1 MKAHRV
7 LLVYSRISGP
17 DAMPW
22 IPIGLL
28 HIAAV
33 LEQQDIEVMIYDRN
47 KKNESSLFDLIKSY
61 HPDMIGIGAM
71 TVQAEDA
78 LLLSAEIKD
87 NYPDVIVC
95 LGGVHFTF
103 KPEEGLIKGNADIV
117 VVGEGEYAM
126 RDICLGIPLDSI
138 PGLVFK
144 DLTGKIIRSPD
155 RQFIKE
161 LDDLPLPAYH
171 LVDVMSYDDHLITG
185 EKAISLLTGRG
196 CPMACTFCAS
206 PDLWQ
211 RRIRLN
217 SISYTIK
224 HIQFLVARY
233 GVTNIRIM
241 DDTFT
246 VSRRRVLEFCELV
259 KPMGLNMTC
268 LTNVRNSDYEM
279 LKIMKDSG
287 FSIVA
292 YGVECANQR
301 VLDTVSKGITLVRAI
316 DAIINAQKAGLLVE
330 LLFMIGNVTE
340 TEETI
345 IDSIEFARKYNP
357 DGKNWFQFST
367 PFPGSSFSINAEEY
381 GKIISWNLNDWDHQ
395 RPVFIPHGLTE
406 DVMIGLRHLA
416 LNGGDIIR
424 DMNKEKVFVFGTGSY
439 FEQYKGEIF
448 SKYHILS
455 YLDNAVDKH
464 RKRLYGKN
472 IESPDTIA
480 IGENIKVIIASTYK
494 NDIAKQL
501 MNMNVARHNIYY
513 AAGAGIHPICLES

>member
-1 MKAHRV
+1 MKANRV

-28 HIAAV
+28 YIAAV
-33 LEQQDIEVMIYDRN
+33 LEQHDIEVMIYDRN
-47 KKNESSLFDLIKSY
+47 KHESSLSDLIESY
-61 HPDMIGIGAM
+61 RPDMIGIGAM

-78 LLLSAEIKD
+78 LLLSAEIKA
-87 NYPDVIVC
+87 NYPDIIVC

-103 KPEEGLIKGNADIV
+103 KPEEGLIKGAADIV
-117 VVGEGEYAM
+117 VLGEGEYAM
-126 RDICLGIPLDSI
+126 RDICLGKPLDAI
-138 PGLVFK
+138 PGVAFK

-206 PDLWQ
+206 PELWQ

-224 HIQFLVARY
+224 HIQFLVTRY
-233 GVTNIRIM
+233 GVKNIRIM

-246 VSRRRVLEFCELV
+246 VSRRRVLEFCERV

-268 LTNVRNSDYEM
+268 LTNVRNSDFEM
-279 LKIMKDSG
+279 LKIMRESG

-301 VLDTVSKGITLVRAI
+301 VLDNVSKGITLSRAI

-357 DGKNWFQFST
+357 EGKNWFQFST
-367 PFPGSSFSINAEEY
+367 PFPGSAFSVNAEEY
-381 GKIISWNLNDWDHQ
+381 GQIISWNLNDWDHQ
-395 RPVFIPHGLTE
+395 RPVFIPHGLNE
-406 DVMIGLRHLA
+406 EVMIGLRHLA
-416 LNGGDIIR
+416 LNGGDLIR
-424 DMNKEKVFVFGTGSY
+424 DIDKEKVFVFGTGGY
-439 FEQYKGEIF
+439 LEQYKGEIF
-448 SKYHILS
+448 SKYHVLC
-455 YLDNAVDKH
+455 YLDNAVDKQGKLVYG
-464 RKRLYGKN
+464 KRVDSPETVDAGKN
-472 IESPDTIA
+472 IKI
-480 IGENIKVIIASTYK
+480 IIASTYK
-494 NDIAKQL
+494 DEITKQL
-501 MNMNVARHNIYY
+501 MNMGVAQHNIYY
-513 AAGAGIHPICLES
+513 AAASGIHPVCLTS